1 MAAIITDTNR
11 LPATATLWKNLIAD
25 RHPELQY
32 HELLP
37 AIPMSSAFKMT
48 FDQFLLLRVIWKQ
61 AKSPADL
68 WQECTR
74 GVYTTPEVAQQ
85 AKDFLSR
92 VQSWKQYLDMIGN
105 NTPFKKTSR
114 VPKERPPMDVA
125 VTNFPERPQVFATA
139 LHQQRCCEKL
149 RTPLDEDNLT
159 SKVDVATAPPPQ
171 SVSASMAAL
180 SINPQTP
187 TRKQVD
193 DTDLADDFDFYVSQ
207 TPGTG
212 YTDRLINLS
221 PVAPISNEEA
231 INYAAVEDEQ
241 VVNSALISFLQS
253 ITLYHPYVQGEWDYF
268 RHPFVMKSN
277 LNAKIYE
284 ARVDGLFRTYGS
296 SNPRMIVEVKP
307 FLRYLSFPVL
317 DKIRIQEGAQM
328 ASWIAQHPPVSK
340 DRKTVF
346 RRLLIS
352 QDQNEIY
359 ITVASFRSS
368 YINFVQGLG
377 TGDTFLEME
386 EFGPFSL
393 QDPGLMEAL
402 SLTMLAFPLE
412 GGILSSDLKVW

>member
-1 MAAIITDTNR
+1 MPTIK
-11 LPATATLWKNLIAD
+11 LPATETRWKSLIAAS
-25 RHPELQY
+25 HPELQY

-37 AIPMSSAFKMT
+37 AIPMSSASKMT
-48 FDQFLLLRVIWKQ
+48 FDQFLLLRVIWKK
-61 AKSPADL
+61 ARPPADL

-92 VQSWKQYLDMIGN
+92 LKSWKPYLEMIGN
-105 NTPFKKTSR
+105 NTPFKKTLR
-114 VPKERPPMDVA
+114 DPEERPPMNVA
-125 VTNFPERPQVFATA
+125 VPEFPEKPQVFATA

-149 RTPLDEDNLT
+149 RTPMDEDNLP
-159 SKVDVATAPPPQ
+159 SKVDVAPAPPSHP
-171 SVSASMAAL
+171 VAASMAAL

-187 TRKQVD
+187 TRQRAD
-193 DTDLADDFDFYVSQ
+193 DMDLGDDFDLYVSQ

-212 YTDRLINLS
+212 YTDRLNNLS
-221 PVAPISNEEA
+221 PVAPISNEEG

-241 VVNSALISFLQS
+241 VVNSALISFLQA

-277 LNAKIYE
+277 LNEKIYE
-284 ARVDGLFRTYGS
+284 ARVDGLFRTYGF

-307 FLRYLSFPVL
+307 FLRYLSLPVL

-346 RRLLIS
+346 R
-352 QDQNEIY
+352 
-359 ITVASFRSS
+359 
-368 YINFVQGLG
+368 
-377 TGDTFLEME
+377 
-386 EFGPFSL
+386 
-393 QDPGLMEAL
+393 
-402 SLTMLAFPLE
+402 
-412 GGILSSDLKVW
+412 